1 MTKQYEVTGGKIIFG
16 PGFVLGLA
24 EKQAQLRLKNL
35 QKLKDGLYR
44 VIASVEFK
52 RGEVIGIP
60 DGAVPKTMASSLAE
74 IGGIA
79 KKTTGSSPTPATLT
93 LRHQGFGKYDV
104 LDADGVVLTEKPL
117 PKIEA
122 QAFLD
127 KRAKDKGL

>member
-24 EKQAQLRLKNL
+24 EKQAKLRLKNL

-60 DGAVPKTMASSLAE
+60 DGAVPKTMAGSLAE
-74 IGGIA
+74 IGGA
-79 KKTTGSSPTPATLT
+79 TKKPASPSPAALT

-104 LDADGVVLTEKPL
+104 LDADGVVLTGKPL

-127 KRAKDKGL
+127 KLVKDKGL